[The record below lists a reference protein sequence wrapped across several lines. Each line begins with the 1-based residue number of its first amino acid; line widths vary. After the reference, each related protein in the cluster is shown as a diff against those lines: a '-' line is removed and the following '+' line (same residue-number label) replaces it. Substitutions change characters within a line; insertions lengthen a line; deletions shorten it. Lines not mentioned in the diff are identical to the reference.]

1 MGECAPYEGYQITL
15 FYHCTADALHPLIV
29 TEIIGDG
36 KNEVEGSRQ
45 VGCFGAKLREKKD
58 ESLMV

>member
-1 MGECAPYEGYQITL
+1 MGECAPDQGHAITVFYQ
-15 FYHCTADALHPLIV
+15 CPADALHPLIV

-36 KNEVEGSRQ
+36 KNQMQGSRQ
-45 VGCFGAKLREKKD
+45 VGYFGAKLREKKD